1 MCIDCLEN
9 YMGGDIQ
16 IVNFKISCIF
26 FGTGCSSKFF
36 QPIFAK
42 KIRILPILYVL
53 KPLNGVYYKSSDFYR
68 FFTIFLLPSFFKF
81 RFL

>member
-36 QPIFAK
+36 QTIFAE
-42 KIRILPILYVL
+42 KIKILPILY
-53 KPLNGVYYKSSDFYR
+53 
-68 FFTIFLLPSFFKF
+68 
-81 RFL
+81 